1 MSKAKE
7 FLTPTLV
14 SVGVEIGAV
23 AFLMGLGLFIVAI
36 KARPGEDYCLALRT
50 MIGCFGVL
58 HLFYGFWVLL
68 STRRAPSLD

>member
-1 MSKAKE
+1 
-7 FLTPTLV
+7 
-14 SVGVEIGAV
+14 
-23 AFLMGLGLFIVAI
+23 MGLGLFIVAI

-68 STRRAPSLD
+68 STRRAPSPD